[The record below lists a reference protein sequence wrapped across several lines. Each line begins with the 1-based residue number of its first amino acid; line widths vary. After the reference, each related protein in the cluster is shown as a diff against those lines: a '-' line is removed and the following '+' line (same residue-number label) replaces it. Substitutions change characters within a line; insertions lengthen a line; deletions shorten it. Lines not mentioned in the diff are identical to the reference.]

1 MSRWVAAM
9 LVMMAIAM
17 AMAGCASKKAD
28 PKVVDAIFGN
38 PATNTP
44 PQGTSI
50 VISGAVKN
58 PVIPFYDGL
67 TLNKA
72 LHAADYFGGPRLA
85 KIAIIRTGQ
94 EPINVD
100 PKRLQT
106 QDILLEPGDRIE
118 LH

>member
-1 MSRWVAAM
+1 MWVF
-9 LVMMAIAM
+9 AM

-28 PKVVDAIFGN
+28 PKVVEAIFGN
-38 PATNTP
+38 PATNMP

-67 TLNKA
+67 TLTRA
-72 LHAADYFGGPRLA
+72 LNAADYYGGPQLA
-85 KIAIIRTGQ
+85 QIAIIRTGQ
-94 EPINVD
+94 KPIYMN
-100 PKRLQT
+100 PKQLQT
-106 QDILLEPGDRIE
+106 QDMLLEPGDRIE